1 MLCLS
6 PHLLIAAARSLV
18 GTGFV
23 TSAPGPAP
31 CAAGGSRPSW
41 DFTFIQH
48 CGHLSHRDPISG
60 ESSWPIPAGL
70 ARDELVTFGEVRSIL
85 HATPAAGDIFL
96 QYGPSRKAYVHV
108 GIVMALLRSGQ
119 YCPKTPYH
127 DLYTVEGDTGRYG
140 QLHGGLTLRVRRR
153 LNPATGDCFLRW
165 VELDACAHQITA
177 SLSLPAPSNTRAA

>member
-6 PHLLIAAARSLV
+6 PHLLIASARSLV
-18 GTGFV
+18 GTGLL

-31 CAAGGSRPSW
+31 CPLSGSRPSW

-60 ESSWPIPAGL
+60 ESSWPIPARL
-70 ARDELVTFGEVRSIL
+70 AREELATFGEVRGIL
-85 HATPAAGDIFL
+85 HAIPEAGDIFL

-108 GIVMALLRSGQ
+108 GIVMAVLRSGQ

-127 DLYTVEGDTGRYG
+127 DLYTVEGDTGPFG

-153 LNPATGDCFLRW
+153 LRTAAGDCFLRW
-165 VELDACAHQITA
+165 VELDACAHRIAESLFIPAA
-177 SLSLPAPSNTRAA
+177 SKLRVA